1 MYIMAAIFY
10 NWPFEIRETMQLEQE
25 KGIKGI
31 ILMGGSGSRFKSQ
44 LPKQFHRIAGK
55 KVYLYTLEQF
65 LKIEAFEKIFLVCP
79 ERWAPQVIDEVA
91 TYEDHRIEVIAGGDS
106 RQESSFLALQA
117 CGDQTRYVVI
127 HDGVRPFVSQEI
139 LWENIRGAIS
149 AGAVDT
155 CIPSADTIVHAPAQD
170 MIASIPLRSEYW
182 RGQTPQSFSY
192 PLILKAHLEA
202 RKSQLNLSSDDC
214 SLVIKLGHPVKMIM
228 GSEENIKITTELDLF
243 LAEQILRLQQVHLP
257 ALPTENHL
265 LKGKHYAVT
274 GGTGGIGQAIVKQ
287 LQKAGAV
294 PILVSRTTS
303 PYKADFTSAKEVE
316 KVFEMIHR
324 EIGPLDGL
332 INCFGKLLK
341 NDLAS
346 LSDNEIEE
354 LIATNLTGTIY
365 CCKWAHVK
373 KSGHIIN
380 IASSS
385 YVRGKKEYAVY
396 AAAKAAVVNFTQGLA
411 EERPELY
418 VNSIIPQR
426 THTPMRLQNFPNE
439 NLSELLDP
447 KEVASHVL
455 ALLHN
460 QTLSGS
466 QIEVR
471 KQFKAGE
478 LLLNKNQKSAQKN

>member
-1 MYIMAAIFY
+1 MYIMTAIFY

-25 KGIKGI
+25 KGVKGI
-31 ILMGGSGSRFKSQ
+31 ILMGGSGSRFGSQ

-65 LKIEAFEKIFLVCP
+65 LKIVAFEKILLVCP
-79 ERWAPQVIDEVA
+79 ERWVSQVIDEA
-91 TYEDHRIEVIAGGDS
+91 SSYGDPRIEVIAGGGS

-139 LWENIRGAIS
+139 LWDNIKGAVS
-149 AGAVDT
+149 DGAVDT
-155 CIPSADTIVHAPAQD
+155 CIPSADTIVHAPAQEK
-170 MIASIPLRSEYW
+170 IEGIPLRSEYW

-214 SLVIKLGHPVKMIM
+214 SLAVKLGHPVKIVM

-257 ALPTENHL
+257 TLPTESHL

-294 PILVSRTTS
+294 PILISRTTS

-316 KVFEMIHR
+316 QVFETIHR

-332 INCFGKLLK
+332 INCFGKLHK
-341 NDLAS
+341 KEIAS
-346 LSDNEIEE
+346 LSADEIEE
-354 LIATNLTGTIY
+354 LIGTNLTGTIY
-365 CCKWAHVK
+365 CCKWAHIK
-373 KSGHIIN
+373 ERGHIIN

-396 AAAKAAVVNFTQGLA
+396 AGTKAAVVNFTQGLA
-411 EERPELY
+411 EERPDLY

-447 KEVASHVL
+447 EEVASHAL

-460 QTLSGS
+460 HTFSGS

-471 KQFKAGE
+471 KQFKPEMDKQNCCLFSG
-478 LLLNKNQKSAQKN
+478 